1 MSFGEGSSSHV
12 TNQEFEEE
20 DGNCETDDS
29 GAEDANDSS
38 EEHGDDAN
46 EEVETDEDFYE
57 SDYEVAEGDDD
68 LFDNNVDK
76 DVDDHREKE
85 IVQDFEGELP
95 EDALDDSHLNLS
107 KEEGDK
113 LRHKFSTFNPS
124 TDLKA
129 PDFKVGMIFG
139 DMKELRLVVVAY
151 SHLYR
156 QGGRGEE
163 MTPAFCPPRL
173 DPRRPRTNRR
183 RWRRRR
189 GRVYRIRD
197 FLF

>member
-29 GAEDANDSS
+29 GAQDANDSS

-95 EDALDDSHLNLS
+95 EDALDDNHLNLS

-129 PDFKVGMIFG
+129 PAFKVGMIFG

-156 QGGRGEE
+156 QGGGG
-163 MTPAFCPPRL
+163 
-173 DPRRPRTNRR
+173 
-183 RWRRRR
+183 R
-189 GRVYRIRD
+189 GRNDAGLLSSSSRSTSAKDESTPSPWSRV
-197 FLF
+197 